1 MPKKRSK
8 KLNAIQLEFQRL
20 SDNTA
25 RTKKL
30 QELYRSVY
38 VAAEQS
44 RLEMKRRKTL
54 AIASRLQEPVPN
66 NRDSSVRLPDNEDLV
81 VPLNDKLE
89 LNTSLNLE
97 RISVKSFGFEELC
110 IGLLFGFLIGIQLG
124 IELGIWRY

>member
-25 RTKKL
+25 RTKRL
-30 QELYRSVY
+30 QELHRSVY

-44 RLEMKRRKTL
+44 HLERKRRKTL

-66 NRDSSVRLPDNEDLV
+66 NRDSSVRFPENEDFADSLDGN
-81 VPLNDKLE
+81 LGSD
-89 LNTSLNLE
+89 TSLDSE

-124 IELGIWRY
+124 IELGIWEH